1 MFGLQSGEI
10 PSVGKVDL
18 SWIQT
23 PLPPVTLPN
32 TQNLSGGIKAEADV
46 KMEGGME
53 GDAMAQDSSSIG
65 ISGGV
70 GGEREI
76 QENIDYDVAGDDEW
90 GVQ

>member
-1 MFGLQSGEI
+1 MFGLQNGEI

-32 TQNLSGGIKAEADV
+32 TQSSSGAGRTESDV
-46 KMEGGME
+46 KMESGME
-53 GDAMAQDSSSIG
+53 GDAMAQDSHSMG
-65 ISGGV
+65 MGGN
-70 GGEREI
+70 GGERDT
-76 QENIDYDVAGDDEW
+76 QENIDYDVAGDDDW